1 MQANIYMYCFTLNDM
16 AKHYLIAV
24 EDKDEKLFRL
34 FCEKNSKYAMVIG
47 KETTNDRLGLDH
59 LVYILN
65 SISNQVGKSI
75 GIKEWD
81 YLRNYLKKKEKQY
94 CPDSGN
100 YREFKYQSDKQFD
113 DNLAFPMNKRVY
125 RR

>member
-1 MQANIYMYCFTLNDM
+1 MCIVFTLNDM

-24 EDKDEKLFRL
+24 EEKDEKLFRL
-34 FCEKNSKYAMVIG
+34 FCEKNSKYAMLIG
-47 KETTNDRLGLDH
+47 KETTNDRLRLDP

-65 SISNQVGKSI
+65 LISNRVGKSI

-81 YLRNYLKKKEKQY
+81 NLRYYLKKKEKEY
-94 CPDSGN
+94 CPDSED

-113 DNLAFPMNKRVY
+113 DDLAFPMNKRVF

>member
-1 MQANIYMYCFTLNDM
+1 M

-24 EDKDEKLFRL
+24 EDKDENLFRL

-47 KETTNDRLGLDH
+47 KETTNDRLRLDH

-81 YLRNYLKKKEKQY
+81 NLRIYLKKKEKQY
-94 CPDSGN
+94 CPDAKD

-113 DNLAFPMNKRVY
+113 DDLAFPKKKRIY

>member
-1 MQANIYMYCFTLNDM
+1 M

-24 EDKDEKLFRL
+24 EEKDEKLFRL

-47 KETTNDRLGLDH
+47 KETTNDRLRLDH

-81 YLRNYLKKKEKQY
+81 NLRIYLKKKESNIVQTQKNIENISIKVINSLMMIWLFQRI
-94 CPDSGN
+94 
-100 YREFKYQSDKQFD
+100 REFIED
-113 DNLAFPMNKRVY
+113 DLTI
-125 RR
+125 

>member
-1 MQANIYMYCFTLNDM
+1 M

-24 EDKDEKLFRL
+24 EDKDENLFRL

-47 KETTNDRLGLDH
+47 KETTNDRLRLDH

-81 YLRNYLKKKEKQY
+81 NLRIYLKKKRKAIL
-94 CPDSGN
+94 S
-100 YREFKYQSDKQFD
+100 
-113 DNLAFPMNKRVY
+113 
-125 RR
+125 RRRRL

>member
-1 MQANIYMYCFTLNDM
+1 M

-24 EDKDEKLFRL
+24 EDKDENLFRL

-47 KETTNDRLGLDH
+47 KETTNDRLRLDH

-81 YLRNYLKKKEKQY
+81 NLRIYLKKKGKQY
-94 CPDSGN
+94 CPDVED

-113 DNLAFPMNKRVY
+113 DDLAFPKKKRIY

>member
-1 MQANIYMYCFTLNDM
+1 M

-47 KETTNDRLGLDH
+47 HETTSSRLGLAH

-75 GIKEWD
+75 GINEWD
-81 YLRNYLKKKEKQY
+81 K
-94 CPDSGN
+94 
-100 YREFKYQSDKQFD
+100 
-113 DNLAFPMNKRVY
+113 
-125 RR
+125 

>member
-1 MQANIYMYCFTLNDM
+1 M

-81 YLRNYLKKKEKQY
+81 YLRNYLKKRVVFYRTYISFVPKVKNVHLNLKKQNGGKV
-94 CPDSGN
+94 D
-100 YREFKYQSDKQFD
+100 EW
-113 DNLAFPMNKRVY
+113 LT
-125 RR
+125 

>member
-1 MQANIYMYCFTLNDM
+1 M

-34 FCEKNSKYAMVIG
+34 FCEKNSKYAMLIG
-47 KETTNDRLGLDH
+47 KETTNDRLRLDP

-65 SISNQVGKSI
+65 TISNQVGKSI
-75 GIKEWD
+75 RLKDWD
-81 YLRNYLKKKEKQY
+81 KLRHYLKKKEKQY

-113 DNLAFPMNKRVY
+113 DTLAFPRNKRVY

>member
-1 MQANIYMYCFTLNDM
+1 M

-24 EDKDEKLFRL
+24 EDKDENLFRL

-47 KETTNDRLGLDH
+47 KETTNDRLRLDH

-81 YLRNYLKKKEKQY
+81 NLRIYLKKKGKQY
-94 CPDSGN
+94 CPDAED
-100 YREFKYQSDKQFD
+100 YREFKYQCDKQFD
-113 DNLAFPMNKRVY
+113 DDLAFPKKKRIY